1 MMPVH
6 MSEILKNVGTV
17 FQQGGPVLFVLL
29 AVSVVSVSLAF
40 ERAVFWWGLHKPGRR
55 AWVSKALQML
65 KKGDREGARALA
77 SADTTM
83 YGTMLE
89 ELLSGRVTE
98 STAVGLVEE
107 RRPLIERFNGTLST
121 IITGAPLI
129 GLLGTV
135 TGIIRSFDVIGNAS
149 AVRDIPGVAQGVS
162 EALLNTAGGL
172 GVALMTLVPY
182 VIYKAQ
188 TDRFMSHVEAMAA
201 AADRG
206 MGDGKRT
213 ADERRG

>member
-1 MMPVH
+1 
-6 MSEILKNVGTV
+6 MSEILKNVGTI

-29 AVSVVSVSLAF
+29 GVSVVSVALAF

-55 AWVSKALQML
+55 AWVGRALQLL
-65 KKGDREGARALA
+65 KKGDRDGARSLA
-77 SADTTM
+77 AADTTM
-83 YGTMLE
+83 YGSMLD

-107 RRPLIERFNGTLST
+107 RRPMIERFNGTLST

-162 EALLNTAGGL
+162 EALLNTAAGL
-172 GVALMTLVPY
+172 GVALFTLVPY
-182 VIYKAQ
+182 VIFKAQ
-188 TDRFMSHVEAMAA
+188 TDRFLSHTEAISAA
-201 AADRG
+201 AQRG
-206 MGDGKRT
+206 MENRT
-213 ADERRG
+213 ADQRSS